1 MVRVSAIKR
10 LMGIVF
16 ASAMLA
22 GATPAAAEEASATDS
37 ELNEEKFSELFDR
50 WQAEEEGRNA
60 VAGDFGA
67 EISVPSTMPLENMR
81 MTSSYG
87 MRDHPI
93 FKRRRNH
100 NGVDLAAPTGTPI
113 RATGDGIVEKAQRWG
128 GYGLYVQL
136 DHGGKLETRYA
147 HMSRMAVSAGERV
160 TKGQIIGYVGST
172 GNSTGPHLHYEVRIA
187 GAPVDP
193 SPYMTGAMDE
203 ETFAARYGHLT
214 GQGGPE

>member
-1 MVRVSAIKR
+1 MVGVSALKR
-10 LMGIVF
+10 FTGAVF
-16 ASAMLA
+16 AGAMLLA
-22 GATPAAAEEASATDS
+22 ATPAAANNSSATDS
-37 ELNEEKFSELFDR
+37 ELSEDRFADLFDR
-50 WQAEEEGRNA
+50 WQANDEGRNTA
-60 VAGDFGA
+60 AGDFGA
-67 EISVPSTMPLENMR
+67 EVSIPSTAPLASMR

-113 RATGDGIVEKAQRWG
+113 RATADGTVEMAQRYG

-136 DHGGKLETRYA
+136 DHGGELETRYA
-147 HMSRMAVSAGERV
+147 HMSRMSVSAGERV
-160 TKGQIIGYVGST
+160 EKGQIIGYVGST

>member
-10 LMGIVF
+10 LTGIVF

-22 GATPAAAEEASATDS
+22 GATPAAAEEANGTAS
-37 ELNEEKFSELFDR
+37 ELSEEKFSELFNR
-50 WQAEEEGRNA
+50 WEADEEGRNA
-60 VAGDFGA
+60 AAGDIGP
-67 EISVPSTMPLENMR
+67 EVSIPSTMPLENMR
-81 MTSSYG
+81 LTSSYG

-93 FKRRRNH
+93 FKRRRSH

-113 RATGDGIVEKAQRWG
+113 RATGDGTVEMAQRYG

-160 TKGQIIGYVGST
+160 EKGQIIGYVGST

>member
-1 MVRVSAIKR
+1 MVGVSAIKR
-10 LMGIVF
+10 FTGIVF

-22 GATPAAAEEASATDS
+22 AATPAAAAETSETDS
-37 ELNEEKFSELFDR
+37 ELNEERFSELFDR
-50 WQAEEEGRNA
+50 WQAEEEGLTA
-60 VAGDFGA
+60 IAG
-67 EISVPSTMPLENMR
+67 EIAALVSVPSTMPLENMR
-81 MTSSYG
+81 LTSSYG

-93 FKRRRNH
+93 FNRRRSH

-113 RATGDGIVEKAQRWG
+113 RATADGTVEMAQRNG

-136 DHGGKLETRYA
+136 DHGSKLETRYA

-160 TKGQIIGYVGST
+160 VKGQIIGYVGST

-193 SPYMTGAMDE
+193 SPYMTGAMDQ

>member
-10 LMGIVF
+10 ITGIVF

-22 GATPAAAEEASATDS
+22 AATPATAEEASETGT
-37 ELNEEKFSELFDR
+37 ELNEERFSQLFDR
-50 WQAEEEGRNA
+50 WQAEEDGRD
-60 VAGDFGA
+60 VVGGDIGA
-67 EISVPSTMPLENMR
+67 EVSIPSSMPLENMR
-81 MTSSYG
+81 LTSSYG

-93 FKRRRNH
+93 FKRRRSH

-113 RATGDGIVEKAQRWG
+113 RATGDGIVEMAKRYG

-160 TKGQIIGYVGST
+160 VKGQIIGYVGST

-193 SPYMTGAMDE
+193 SPYMAGAMDQ
-203 ETFAARYGHLT
+203 ETFASRYGHLT

>member
-1 MVRVSAIKR
+1 MVAVSAIKR
-10 LMGIVF
+10 ITGIVF

-22 GATPAAAEEASATDS
+22 AATPAAAEEASETGT
-37 ELNEEKFSELFDR
+37 ELNEERFSQLFDR
-50 WQAEEEGRNA
+50 WQAEEDGRDVA
-60 VAGDFGA
+60 AGDIGP
-67 EISVPSTMPLENMR
+67 EVSIPSTMPLENMR
-81 MTSSYG
+81 LTSSYG

-93 FKRRRNH
+93 FKRRRSH

-113 RATGDGIVEKAQRWG
+113 RATGDGTVEMAKRYG

-136 DHGGKLETRYA
+136 DHGGQLETRYA

-160 TKGQIIGYVGST
+160 VKGQIIGYVGST

-187 GAPVDP
+187 GAAVDP
-193 SPYMTGAMDE
+193 SPYMAGAMDE
-203 ETFAARYGHLT
+203 ETFASRYGHLT